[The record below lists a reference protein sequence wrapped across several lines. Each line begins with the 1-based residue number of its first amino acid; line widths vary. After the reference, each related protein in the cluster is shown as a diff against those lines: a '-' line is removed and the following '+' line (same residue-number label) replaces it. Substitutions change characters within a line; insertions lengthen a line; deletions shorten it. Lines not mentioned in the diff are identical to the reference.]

1 MKPICDATSAILQI
15 RKILGILGRRCK
27 SELGVQV
34 LFELV
39 PAKNI
44 AQLTSIQSLLRDVL
58 RYRELEGEFPWNN
71 RVVPVAG
78 CIEEAKASALL
89 TGEELTWIRTLLAL
103 AQKVKGETVRVRERF
118 PELAQIGRR
127 IRDFDGELEAL
138 GVLDEDGRLYDH
150 ASPALRDLRARLES
164 FRVATRK
171 TGQALLNDPATSGM
185 LQDRV
190 LSLRNGRFVVL
201 VRSEHA
207 SAYPGVVTDRS
218 SSGNSFYVEP
228 YRLAALNNK
237 LAVAQEE
244 ERQEELRILRKLT
257 LQVMERESA
266 IREAEFSLGNLDLLC
281 AEAEM
286 VEKAKWH
293 LPELSA
299 SAGFRFC
306 RLVHPLLDEKA
317 VPIEIA
323 CGADFRILVI
333 TGPNTGG
340 KTVALKTA
348 GVAVLLTWL
357 GLPIPAGEGSV
368 VGDIDSVFVDVGDE
382 QSIEQN
388 LSTFSAHV
396 NNIVSILKAAGPGS
410 LVLLDELGAGTDPQ
424 EGAALGIALL
434 EAFRDQSSL
443 VLATTHH
450 NPIKS
455 YALVTP
461 GVETASMEF
470 DPVSL
475 SPTFSLLMGV
485 PGKSNALLIAER
497 LGMPSS
503 VIGRAK
509 ASLRGED
516 VSVEELIGQ
525 LQEKRSAL
533 ERTARE
539 LTSERA
545 RLAETRMSLE
555 KRKAS
560 LDAQREN
567 LLKQADRKAE
577 QIVREAQDAAR
588 NLLKGLETS
597 KTVSAAHR
605 KMGTDRVKLEQIR
618 TAAERREEKRIER
631 QSVKAAGV
639 SLKPGDAVQLLGSS
653 VKGTVETVLEDRVT
667 LVAGS
672 FHMEV
677 PIGRLKKSGEAPAG
691 TQSQISVR
699 ASRPT
704 GIPSSIMVR
713 GMTVDEALPDVER
726 YLDQAYRAG
735 YDQVSVIHGRGTGTL
750 RKVVQELL
758 KTLPYVREYRLGDHG
773 EGGYGVTIVTFAR

>member
-1 MKPICDATSAILQI
+1 MKPIHPTTAESLLIP
-15 RKILGILGRRCK
+15 KVLGIVGKRCR
-27 SELGVQV
+27 SELGVAV
-34 LFELV
+34 LSNLM
-39 PAKNI
+39 PAKDLL
-44 AQLTSIQSLLRDVL
+44 QLSSRQALLRDVL
-58 RYRELEGEFPWNN
+58 RYRELEGEFPWDNH
-71 RVVPVAG
+71 VVPVAG
-78 CIEEAKASALL
+78 CIEEAKSSALL
-89 TGEELTWIRTLLAL
+89 TGEELTWIRTLIVLGM
-103 AQKVKGETVRVRERF
+103 KVKEEIGRVRDRF

-127 IRDFDGELEAL
+127 IRDFGGELEAL

-150 ASPALRDLRARLES
+150 ASSALRDLRARLENL
-164 FRVATRK
+164 RGTTRR

-190 LSLRNGRFVVL
+190 LSLRSGRFVVL

-207 SAYPGVVTDRS
+207 SAYPGIVTDRS

-228 YRLAALNNK
+228 YKLAALNNK
-237 LAVAQEE
+237 LAVALEE

-257 LQVMERESA
+257 LQVIEKEGA
-266 IREAEFSLGNLDLLC
+266 IREAEFALGTLDLLC

-286 VEKAKWH
+286 VEKMKWH

-299 SAGFRFC
+299 NSNFRFC
-306 RLVHPLLDEKA
+306 RLVHPLLGEKA

-348 GVAVLLTWL
+348 GVAVVLAWL
-357 GLPIPAGEGSV
+357 GLPVPAAEGSL

-396 NNIVSILKAAGPGS
+396 NNIVSILKTAGSNS
-410 LVLLDELGAGTDPQ
+410 LVLLDELGSGTDPQ

-434 EAFRDQSSL
+434 EAFKEKASL

-455 YALVTP
+455 YALVSP

-475 SPTFSLLMGV
+475 RPTFSLLMGV

-497 LGMPSS
+497 LGMPRP
-503 VIGRAK
+503 VIDRAK
-509 ASLRGED
+509 ASLSGED
-516 VSVEELIGQ
+516 LSVEELIGQ
-525 LQEKRSAL
+525 LQEKRSSL
-533 ERTARE
+533 EKAASE
-539 LTSERA
+539 LAEERG
-545 RLAETRMSLE
+545 RLAEARISLE
-555 KRKAS
+555 NRKAN

-567 LLKQADRKAE
+567 LLKEADRRAE
-577 QIVREAQDAAR
+577 EIVKEAQEAAR
-588 NLLKGLETS
+588 DLLKGLEKS

-605 KMGTDRVKLEQIR
+605 KMGKDGAKLERIR
-618 TAAERREEKRIER
+618 NAAELREERRIER
-631 QSVKAAGV
+631 QSVKVEGV
-639 SLKPGDAVQLLGSS
+639 GLKPGEAVQLLGSS
-653 VKGTVETVLEDRVT
+653 VKGIVERVYEDRAII
-667 LVAGS
+667 VAGS

-677 PIGRLKKSGEAPAG
+677 PLGRLKKSGESPAK
-691 TQSQISVR
+691 TQSPISIR
-699 ASRPT
+699 TTRPT

-735 YDQVSVIHGRGTGTL
+735 YDQVAVIHGRGTGTL

-758 KTLPYVREYRLGDHG
+758 KSLPYVREYRLGDHG